1 LALNYTFTD
10 LAGWFEPTEGNLVLP
25 PGSSETLS
33 FTGDIPGSI
42 ETTVIELVMTPDH
55 HPEKQK
61 VIQLIG
67 FPNFLGNDPEM
78 VPSTFQLY
86 EPFPNPFNPTTTIRF
101 YIGVGTMGLTL
112 QVYDITGRVVET
124 LIDDFIESGNHEIT
138 WNAKQQSSGI
148 FFVKLKS
155 GGKSQT
161 HKIIYL
167 K

>member
-1 LALNYTFTD
+1 
-10 LAGWFEPTEGNLVLP
+10 
-25 PGSSETLS
+25 
-33 FTGDIPGSI
+33 
-42 ETTVIELVMTPDH
+42 
-55 HPEKQK
+55 
-61 VIQLIG
+61 
-67 FPNFLGNDPEM
+67 M

-101 YIGVGTMGLTL
+101 YIGVGTTGLLTL